1 DDVGEVSAAVRE
13 ERLDTA
19 PPRPFAR
26 GLSLLARRG
35 DPVLHGFEVLRQGSR
50 AGPVPEGES
59 RPIPCGKAEAPH
71 RPAPRLPAVVRHA
84 SEMSHRPAFRPGD
97 VAKFI
102 A

>member
-1 DDVGEVSAAVRE
+1 MDDVGEASAAVRE

-35 DPVLHGFEVLRQGSR
+35 DSVLHRFEVLRQGSR

-59 RPIPCGKAEAPH
+59 RSIPCGKAEAPH
-71 RPAPRLPAVVRHA
+71 HPARRLPAVVRLA
-84 SEMSHRPAFRPGD
+84 SKIGLRPTFSLPATSQNS
-97 VAKFI
+97 
-102 A
+102 